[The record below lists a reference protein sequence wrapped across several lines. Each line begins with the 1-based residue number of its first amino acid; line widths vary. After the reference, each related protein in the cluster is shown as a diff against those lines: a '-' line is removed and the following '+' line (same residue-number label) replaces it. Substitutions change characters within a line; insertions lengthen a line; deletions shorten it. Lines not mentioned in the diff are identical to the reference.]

1 MDKEME
7 LVDLKKNYEIV
18 AKQYGLPDFKTMN
31 EEFEIEKITHESET
45 LLRAVRKVILEKI
58 LNSMSFLE
66 ILLNPVNVP
75 RMYVSF
81 VRGLSADDKKEID
94 KIYDSFAALGLE
106 GLDNEIDYSE
116 KAEAELIK
124 KCISTWNSIKPEFRK
139 IITNMKKPVVEDV
152 KKERS
157 YYG

>member
-7 LVDLKKNYEIV
+7 LADLKKNYELL
-18 AKQYGLPDFKTMN
+18 AKQYGLPEFKVMN
-31 EEFEIEKITHESET
+31 EEFEIEKIIHESDT

-66 ILLNPVNVP
+66 MLLNPVNVP

-81 VRGLSADDKKEID
+81 VRGLSAEDKKQID
-94 KIYDSFAALGLE
+94 KIYDLFAALGLE
-106 GLDNEIDYSE
+106 GLDNEVDYSE

-124 KCISTWNSIKPEFRK
+124 NCVSTWNSIKPEFRK
-139 IITNMKKPVVEDV
+139 IITNMKSPAVEDV